1 MDRATS
7 LAGLALLTAFAS
19 GQAAGGELRDL
30 HYGEAVF
37 EAHQGRY
44 FEALQRLDTEL
55 AQYHGLDEPSL
66 DSLTP
71 HLGSAEFSVGDF
83 ELNYRMHHRA
93 GRAIQRV
100 LEADVEDAV
109 RNEAAYR
116 LARIH
121 FQKDQLEEALAAL
134 GRIRGDVPKA
144 IRDDIEFLR
153 ANVYLA
159 QGRAGAAVSALRDL
173 PVGADLTGFAAYN
186 LGIALLQDGQLAE
199 AVEQL
204 DEAGRIGSS
213 DEATQGIRDKAN
225 LVLGSLLFELGQ
237 FDRAEQTLD
246 RVRLEGP
253 FSNQAL
259 LRAGWS
265 EASVERFDRALV
277 PWKLLLDRDQT
288 DAAVQE
294 ALLAVPQAYASLD
307 AHGRAALLFGQA
319 LESYGVQ
326 IERVDA
332 SIDSIR
338 DGRFLE
344 ALVREEIR
352 QSKDWVIRLRSLP
365 ESPETFYLMQL
376 MASHDFQTALQN
388 YLDLEDLRSK
398 LLSWQSSFDAFE
410 DVIRVRG
417 EYYDPRLPEVDA
429 DFRELDARMR
439 TRLEQR
445 RHLATRLQ
453 GLLTAPQP
461 ELLATEEERVTSER
475 LSALAAQL
483 TNNGSPEALA
493 LL

>member
-173 PVGADLTGFAAYN
+173 PVGADLTGFAA
-186 LGIALLQDGQLAE
+186 
-199 AVEQL
+199 
-204 DEAGRIGSS
+204 
-213 DEATQGIRDKAN
+213 
-225 LVLGSLLFELGQ
+225 
-237 FDRAEQTLD
+237 
-246 RVRLEGP
+246 
-253 FSNQAL
+253 
-259 LRAGWS
+259 
-265 EASVERFDRALV
+265 
-277 PWKLLLDRDQT
+277 
-288 DAAVQE
+288 
-294 ALLAVPQAYASLD
+294 
-307 AHGRAALLFGQA
+307 
-319 LESYGVQ
+319 
-326 IERVDA
+326 
-332 SIDSIR
+332 
-338 DGRFLE
+338 
-344 ALVREEIR
+344 
-352 QSKDWVIRLRSLP
+352 
-365 ESPETFYLMQL
+365 
-376 MASHDFQTALQN
+376 
-388 YLDLEDLRSK
+388 
-398 LLSWQSSFDAFE
+398 
-410 DVIRVRG
+410 
-417 EYYDPRLPEVDA
+417 
-429 DFRELDARMR
+429 
-439 TRLEQR
+439 
-445 RHLATRLQ
+445 
-453 GLLTAPQP
+453 
-461 ELLATEEERVTSER
+461 
-475 LSALAAQL
+475 
-483 TNNGSPEALA
+483 
-493 LL
+493 